1 MVCLY
6 MVMVCP
12 VGGVARGGGRAFSP
26 LLSNFPVCPRAVC
39 QWNGENNMANESL
52 KVATYVAECKK
63 NEKVV
68 NALDVLNSYRK
79 ELLEECKDEEV
90 VNAKI
95 ALDKARERYNKLAT
109 EYVLNNSLYCDLQTE
124 CVRTA
129 VRSYSVAHNIKRFFE
144 WFDTNEKD
152 VQTSIIDSVQRLGSK
167 LADLHKS
174 FASGSKVARKK
185 KASISSLEDQI
196 AELQRQLKEAKGE

>member
-1 MVCLY
+1 MDKETKGAQGYEHV
-6 MVMVCP
+6 
-12 VGGVARGGGRAFSP
+12 ST
-26 LLSNFPVCPRAVC
+26 
-39 QWNGENNMANESL
+39 
-52 KVATYVAECKK
+52 KVASYVSECKK
-63 NEKVV
+63 SAVL
-68 NALDVLNSYRK
+68 AQSLDVLNSYRK
-79 ELLEECKDEEV
+79 ELLEECKDKEV

-174 FASGSKVARKK
+174 FAIGSKVARKK

-196 AELQRQLKEAKGE
+196 AELQKQLKEVKGE